1 MTAARHAASDPVPTG
16 VDSSALSSTILNSG
30 ALEESMTRWPHAA
43 RVRQSSNGW
52 NPHID
57 CSGNCLYQYI
67 TTWQG
72 NSHHHGRLE
81 SQADSQSH
89 GYRNIH
95 IRISICLRFQVYPV
109 ASMSSCTTIAA
120 NPDVSGIGIRVNL
133 YMTMLLMALIPEIPG
148 VTTPLLDVIANGA
161 GISGVALLTTA
172 MVETV
177 KGQLSL
183 YHAIFI
189 IHMLYFTGVMV
200 APSGGY
206 KGTMSTLTIRA
217 VVTIGLTYGCIML
230 FTGYAFYIWAKAPTF
245 GRFSECNDE
254 IKYIFFFH
262 PVRAT
267 AIWLR
272 KLWMAILG
280 ISLAF
285 LVVFPVMG
293 LCCSMCGC
301 YWTIQRTNRGP
312 VTITDVISA
321 YISQLAKPL
330 TVVYGVVM
338 LELYEKLNKHLLSSG
353 EQQWTFRQIMAL
365 VQIISTVN
373 EVFHFLMSLYAPR

>member
-1 MTAARHAASDPVPTG
+1 
-16 VDSSALSSTILNSG
+16 
-30 ALEESMTRWPHAA
+30 
-43 RVRQSSNGW
+43 
-52 NPHID
+52 
-57 CSGNCLYQYI
+57 
-67 TTWQG
+67 
-72 NSHHHGRLE
+72 
-81 SQADSQSH
+81 
-89 GYRNIH
+89 
-95 IRISICLRFQVYPV
+95 
-109 ASMSSCTTIAA
+109 MSSCTTIAA

-148 VTTPLLDVIANGA
+148 VTTPLLDVIASGA
-161 GISGVALLTTA
+161 GISGVALLITA
-172 MVETV
+172 IVETV

-353 EQQWTFRQIMAL
+353 EQQWTFGQIMAL

-373 EVFHFLMSLYAPR
+373 EVFHFLMSLYAPRNEVTLVPPGDD